1 MLSSDFF
8 SENVSFFFF
17 SQFFQIKITTYL
29 SLHLRLFPLIFQEL
43 VSDVKIDLLIAVCGD
58 LPLGITVQI
67 REIGICL
74 VGMID
79 LCHMCHIA
87 VGQHLTV
94 NALAADDVDAFLVVF
109 FSSSRSS
116 SMECTTMASFT

>member
-79 LCHMCHIA
+79 LLSHVPHRSR
-87 VGQHLTV
+87 
-94 NALAADDVDAFLVVF
+94 AASDGKC
-109 FSSSRSS
+109 SRRR
-116 SMECTTMASFT
+116 

>member
-1 MLSSDFF
+1 MLSSAFF

-43 VSDVKIDLLIAVCGD
+43 VSDVKIDLLIAVRGD

-67 REIGICL
+67 REIGIRL

-79 LCHMCHIA
+79 LRHMGH
-87 VGQHLTV
+87 VSK
-94 NALAADDVDAFLVVF
+94 AASGGKYSL
-109 FSSSRSS
+109 RR
-116 SMECTTMASFT
+116 

>member
-109 FSSSRSS
+109 FQFFQKLLDG
-116 SMECTTMASFT
+116 CTTMASFT